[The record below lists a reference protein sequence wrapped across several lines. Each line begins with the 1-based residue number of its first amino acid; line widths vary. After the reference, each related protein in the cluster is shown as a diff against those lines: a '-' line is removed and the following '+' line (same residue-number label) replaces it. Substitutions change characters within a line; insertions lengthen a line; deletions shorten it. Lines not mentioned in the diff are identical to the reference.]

1 MDLGI
6 AGRTAIVCASSQ
18 GLGRACAEALVAE
31 GVNVVL
37 NGRDAAKL
45 DGVVAELQQV
55 AVANGAVGLVS
66 AVAAD
71 ITTAEGRVALLAAA
85 PNVDILVTNNSGP
98 RPGKIDETTDDD
110 FTRALATHFLAPIA
124 LVRAVLPGMIE
135 RRFGRI
141 VNITS
146 AMVKRPSA
154 HMVASAG
161 ARAGQSA
168 VMKAI
173 ASDVAR
179 HNITIN
185 NLLPERI
192 DSPRQEYMA
201 HQEVERSGITYAE
214 ARARQ
219 VESIAAKRLG
229 LPTELGAA
237 CAFLCSVQAG
247 FISGV
252 HLHLDGG
259 SYPGLV

>member
-1 MDLGI
+1 VG
-6 AGRTAIVCASSQ
+6 
-18 GLGRACAEALVAE
+18 E
-31 GVNVVL
+31 GVNVVI
-37 NGRDAAKL
+37 NGRDADKL
-45 DGVVAELQQV
+45 NVVAAELR
-55 AVANGAVGLVS
+55 ALPGAASVV

-71 ITTAEGRVALLAAA
+71 ITTAEGRAALLAAA
-85 PNVDILVTNNSGP
+85 PGVDMLVTNNMGP
-98 RPGKIDETTDDD
+98 KPGTINDITDEDMA
-110 FTRALATHFLAPIA
+110 RALELHFHSPIA
-124 LVRAVLPGMIE
+124 LVKAVLPAMIE
-135 RRFGRI
+135 QQFGRI

-146 AMVKRPSA
+146 AMVKRPS
-154 HMVASAG
+154 HTMLASAG

-173 ASDVAR
+173 AGDVAR

-201 HQEVERSGITYAE
+201 HVAVERDGVTYEE
-214 ARARQ
+214 ARRRQ
-219 VESIAAKRLG
+219 VQSIAAKRLG
-229 LPTELGAA
+229 LPSELGAA
-237 CAFLCSVQAG
+237 CAFLCSVHAG